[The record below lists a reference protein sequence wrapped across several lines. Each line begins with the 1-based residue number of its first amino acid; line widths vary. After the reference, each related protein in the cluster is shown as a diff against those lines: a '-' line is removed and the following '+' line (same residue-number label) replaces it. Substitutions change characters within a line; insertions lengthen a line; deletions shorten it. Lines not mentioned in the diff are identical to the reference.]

1 MAERKYY
8 WLKFQRD
15 FFKRHDIRIIEKMKP
30 NGKEYVLFYLKLMA
44 ESIDHEGT
52 LRFSDEL
59 PYDNEMLSAVTETDL
74 DIVEGAMQ
82 LFQKFKIVEMLDD
95 GTIVLPGVQQ
105 LIGSETEWAKKK
117 RAQRTKGDNVP
128 QMSSKCPIEKEK
140 EKEKETDKEKEL
152 EDREKNNNAV
162 CQQIADLFN
171 SLCPSYPPVKHLSDP
186 ILTAITDSLAKY
198 SLDEF
203 TTLFD
208 KAEASTFLKGGNER
222 NWTASFDWLVDAAN
236 MAKVLN
242 GNFDNKRKKSKKSSA
257 ASFDLEAYERMIDK
271 AANPPKTMA
280 EDESIRSRA
289 EALQKKLNGSDT

>member
-1 MAERKYY
+1 MAEKKYY

-59 PYDNEMLSAVTETDL
+59 PYDNEMLSAVTETDI

-82 LFQKFKIVEMLDD
+82 LFQKFNIVEILDD

-105 LIGSETEWAKKK
+105 LIGSETAAAERMRKK
-117 RAQRTKGDNVP
+117 RNQNNVTNERNNV
-128 QMSSKCPIEKEK
+128 QKCYIEKEK
-140 EKEKETDKEKEL
+140 EKETYKEKEL
-152 EDREKNNNAV
+152 EDREKNNIAV
-162 CQQIADLFN
+162 CQQIADLFK
-171 SLCPSYPPVKHLSDP
+171 SLCPSFPPVKHLSDP
-186 ILTAITDSLAKY
+186 IVTAITDSLAKY

-242 GNFDNKRKKSKKSSA
+242 GNFDDKRKKSKKSSA

-289 EALQKKLNGSDT
+289 EALQKKLKGSDT